1 MQTLDIDQGP
11 RIEARRSAREARIMA
26 PIYLAV
32 GVAVGVM
39 ALFVDWR
46 AAILPVLIGLALYG
60 AVLIGAPQPG
70 QANPLLFAID
80 GAGVQL
86 SDASP
91 DPWSAVS
98 AVKLQSQ
105 VFGARGAYLVIDY
118 ADPGRRSAS
127 VALSELDV
135 GVDEIR
141 TVVRHY
147 APHLLGSENPL
158 LRA

>member
-1 MQTLDIDQGP
+1 
-11 RIEARRSAREARIMA
+11 MA
-26 PIYLAV
+26 PVYLGV
-32 GVAVGVM
+32 GIVVGIM

-46 AAILPVLIGLALYG
+46 AAILPVLIGAALYG

-80 GAGVQL
+80 RDGIQL
-86 SDASP
+86 GDSP
-91 DPWSAVS
+91 PVPWRAFA

-105 VFGARGAYLVIDY
+105 FFGARGAYLVLDY
-118 ADPGRRSAS
+118 VDTSRRSDS

-135 GVDEIR
+135 GVDDVR
-141 TVVRHY
+141 TVVRQY

>member
-1 MQTLDIDQGP
+1 MQTADIAYDH
-11 RIEARRSAREARIMA
+11 RLEARRSGREARIMA
-26 PIYLAV
+26 PAYLAV
-32 GVAVGVM
+32 GVVVGIM

-70 QANPLLFAID
+70 QVTPLLFAID
-80 GAGVQL
+80 RDGIQL
-86 SDASP
+86 GDSP
-91 DPWSAVS
+91 VEPWRAFS

-105 VFGARGAYLVIDY
+105 FFGARGAYLVIDY
-118 ADPGRRSAS
+118 ADTGRRSAS
-127 VALSELDV
+127 VALSELNVSVEDV
-135 GVDEIR
+135 R
-141 TVVRHY
+141 AALRHH

>member
-1 MQTLDIDQGP
+1 MQNPDFDCSL

-80 GAGVQL
+80 GDGIQL
-86 SDASP
+86 SDSAP
-91 DPWSAVS
+91 DPWSAFS

-105 VFGARGAYLVIDY
+105 FFGARGAYLVIDY
-118 ADPGRRSAS
+118 ADASRSSAS

-135 GVDEIR
+135 GVDDIR
-141 TVVRHY
+141 KIVRHY